1 MLMDCCPCSVC
12 KKSVLNQHKE
22 ICCDHCNQWAGFPTG
37 AEDMEGSSKFDG
49 GGGGG
54 GGLKPIDGGTMGD
67 LK

>member
-1 MLMDCCPCSVC
+1 MDCCPCSVC

-49 GGGGG
+49 GGGGE
-54 GGLKPIDGGTMGD
+54 GGLSQ
-67 LK
+67 